1 MLIKLN
7 LKFEKSNTWLFTDF
21 TASIQLFGALR
32 HIKPQD
38 MINILRE
45 LYWLDYG
52 LYDRGIVV
60 RFPVGARDNAVC

>member
-21 TASIQLFGALR
+21 TALR
-32 HIKPQD
+32 HVKPQD

-52 LYDRGIVV
+52 LDDRGIVV